1 MAKTYFANQHPFHI
15 VLLSFRESFRG
26 LARALPVRT
35 SPSPAVAARSPPA
48 GGGRRRWRG
57 AARSPPAGGGRRRWR
72 GAAGALHAES

>member
-57 AARSPPAGGGRRRWR
+57 AA
-72 GAAGALHAES
+72 GALHAEVESVFVFGAKTCIDF